1 LFGLLPFALLL
12 PPPIARNLLSAS
24 QVRLLAKPIP
34 QACAGC
40 AALSP
45 APRSRLRRA
54 RDRSPSAHAT
64 HRLQRAPSSSF
75 PAPVPSHAAP
85 AAAGVLV
92 PAGAPGCPT
101 KAQLTPLFSLPLPLT
116 LFAVG
121 LPASCSIAPARRTSA
136 AAWEITATWHVCN
149 GDLGMVP
156 PPLLPFLRLHSLA
169 LTRVPPAI
177 HVHYCAQRRWR
188 RRQLHLVPFNV
199 LPGAPPPL
207 PRPALRHRPQTSRER
222 RYRRRQPAAHRDRV
236 RHRLSA
242 AAGHS
247 PRPRRL
253 SRLRITPPPPQVD
266 AGTPRAVVT
275 SSTQRQPLHSITTV
289 QARSPQIP
297 ITHCCQRLLRCR
309 WSGRPCSRAATT
321 ALAQHPLHITS
332 ASRGAPPPCHGALS
346 PSRAA
351 FPS

>member
-1 LFGLLPFALLL
+1 MRRVRRAL
-12 PPPIARNLLSAS
+12 A
-24 QVRLLAKPIP
+24 
-34 QACAGC
+34 C
-40 AALSP
+40 AALTP
-45 APRSRLRRA
+45 APRSRPLAVSSRNAQASARTELQLPSARTISCCSRRCRRA
-54 RDRSPSAHAT
+54 CPCRCPGLSHQGTTHSP
-64 HRLQRAPSSSF
+64 L
-75 PAPVPSHAAP
+75 
-85 AAAGVLV
+85 
-92 PAGAPGCPT
+92 
-101 KAQLTPLFSLPLPLT
+101 LFTSPPLT

-247 PRPRRL
+247 SRPRRL